1 MKHSKLGI
9 SSTILAVSIWIY
21 LVILTLLFFKT
32 DYFAK
37 IFNLLFSS
45 NQSGMVAGMG
55 DLGTAILVLLVLF
68 FLIPFIG
75 HLLGIIL
82 GLVGTFTRTKKRL
95 FGIIGLFLNV
105 FPFILLF
112 VLYLIGNS

>member
-1 MKHSKLGI
+1 LSKEFLNLPINFFLTARSI
-9 SSTILAVSIWIY
+9 S
-21 LVILTLLFFKT
+21 KR
-32 DYFAK
+32 K
-37 IFNLLFSS
+37 LFSS